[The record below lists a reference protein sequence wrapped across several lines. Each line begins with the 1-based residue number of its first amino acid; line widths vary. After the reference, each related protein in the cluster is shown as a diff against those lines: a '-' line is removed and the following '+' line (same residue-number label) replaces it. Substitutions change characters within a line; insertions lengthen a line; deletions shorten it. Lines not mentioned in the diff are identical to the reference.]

1 MVYLVLDVRRS
12 LRYYLEHGVPIFYDY
27 DIFNIQVHIYMLN
40 SKGVSSRNVEVKIRN
55 CSMDVGELRHD
66 HICSDPDS

>member
-1 MVYLVLDVRRS
+1 
-12 LRYYLEHGVPIFYDY
+12 
-27 DIFNIQVHIYMLN
+27 MLN